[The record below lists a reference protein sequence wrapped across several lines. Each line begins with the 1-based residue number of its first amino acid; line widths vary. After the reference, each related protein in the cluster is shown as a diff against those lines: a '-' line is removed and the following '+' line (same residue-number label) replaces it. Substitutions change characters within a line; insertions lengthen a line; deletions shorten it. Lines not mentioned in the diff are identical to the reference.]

1 MMMVDLTVVRSNQS
15 CFGRFGDVHA
25 LIDPFR
31 NHLHNNGSIS
41 LCDEHP
47 SREHPSTQDVLDPEG
62 MIVVWVVASGR
73 ITASATL
80 EPDGMIVVRVLASI
94 RIKASVMNNNRHTTI
109 KRWM

>member
-1 MMMVDLTVVRSNQS
+1 MDR
-15 CFGRFGDVHA
+15 
-25 LIDPFR
+25 
-31 NHLHNNGSIS
+31 HNNGSIS
-41 LCDEHP
+41 LCDGHP
-47 SREHPSTQDVLDPEG
+47 SREHLSTQDVLDPAG

-80 EPDGMIVVRVLASI
+80 EPAGMIVVRVLASI